1 MNPSFDERIKNLVE
15 AQAPPIGLDEVT
27 GSAPADGAPDNR
39 PPRTRRLL
47 LAAAGILVMAGS
59 VVLLVNRN
67 GESRVQTDE
76 PQHTPASS
84 APGRDEPG
92 SPTSI
97 YNGSRL
103 PVPWETLPPP
113 PTASDPR

>member
-47 LAAAGILVMAGS
+47 LAAATHPCLVGPRPRRTRQHHQH
-59 VVLLVNRN
+59 LQR
-67 GESRVQTDE
+67 ESATGAVGNA
-76 PQHTPASS
+76 PA
-84 APGRDEPG
+84 AAAR
-92 SPTSI
+92 T
-97 YNGSRL
+97 
-103 PVPWETLPPP
+103 
-113 PTASDPR
+113 